1 MMQQSLVDFL
11 EEASASVRHLEEA
24 AAAAIQQEDAET
36 YRRLM
41 HDKAELLQGLA
52 HRAESKVEALP
63 EALRQWV
70 LQRLNRFSASAGQAL
85 QLGSVFYMSALL
97 FPEEHQS
104 GQPNDLENF
113 TSEVRGRLK
122 DA

>member
-11 EEASASVRHLEEA
+11 EEACASVRHLEEA

-113 TSEVRGRLK
+113 TIEVRGRLK